1 MDAQEGQLPDEE
13 VVFARL
19 MKRLTGK
26 QVTMPENETRKVLR
40 PGTPGERSI
49 VDVTEELIR
58 QLKK

>member
-1 MDAQEGQLPDEE
+1 MDAQEGKLPDEE
-13 VVFARL
+13 AVFERL

-26 QVTMPENETRKVLR
+26 QVTMPENDARKVLR
-40 PGTPGERSI
+40 PGTLGDRSI